1 MKNIKDKEK
10 MLKDARGM
18 QEIRN
23 QESPIRLSPDFSA
36 ETLQARQEWPYT
48 FKLRK
53 EKTTTQ
59 NTTENYSPEQGSCS
73 DLMEKSKAL
82 QTKQN
87 LKEFTDTKPDLQ
99 QMVKERL

>member
-18 QEIRN
+18 QDIRN
-23 QESPIRLSPDFSA
+23 KESPIRLSPDFSA

-53 EKTTTQ
+53 EKTTT
-59 NTTENYSPEQGSCS
+59 
-73 DLMEKSKAL
+73 
-82 QTKQN
+82 
-87 LKEFTDTKPDLQ
+87 
-99 QMVKERL
+99 

>member
-23 QESPIRLSPDFSA
+23 KEFPIRLSPDFSA
-36 ETLQARQEWPYT
+36 ETLQARREWPYT

-53 EKTTTQ
+53 EKTTT
-59 NTTENYSPEQGSCS
+59 
-73 DLMEKSKAL
+73 
-82 QTKQN
+82 
-87 LKEFTDTKPDLQ
+87 
-99 QMVKERL
+99 

>member
-36 ETLQARQEWPYT
+36 ETLQDRQEWPYT

-53 EKTTTQ
+53 EKTTT
-59 NTTENYSPEQGSCS
+59 
-73 DLMEKSKAL
+73 
-82 QTKQN
+82 
-87 LKEFTDTKPDLQ
+87 
-99 QMVKERL
+99 